1 MANLRTNNLCGH
13 GGRNAIN
20 GSVFFDGVR
29 SYLQL
34 DGSSEFAFG
43 TTDFTIE
50 MWIKIDDDTN
60 TNTFYDSRPSGSNGA
75 QIALFYSG
83 SSNAVL
89 FAQGGSV
96 RITGTTDVGKD
107 HAWHHIVLARQSGS
121 TKLFV
126 NGIQEGSTYSD
137 STSYENPANRPFIG
151 GSSGSTH
158 LAAGTYMKGYI
169 SNVRVCIG
177 HAVYFSN
184 FTPPSSPLK
193 PHFTSVTDKSA
204 LLCCQNSDNPIQDNS
219 VAVPGESIP
228 KTITAVG
235 SPDFSHNPDNLIK
248 NGRFTYS
255 ADAEWTLTGGTAAL
269 GTGQSGV
276 FNDGNHLVLTASSSY
291 AYLVQAFT
299 TKIGRTYRV
308 NCQSNG
314 GDASFISTTSSES
327 DAIITDIRSTVQTTD
342 GRVAEKNFN
351 AEQTTYYMILRASTG
366 GGNFDT
372 ASAYEEE
379 NVFANQPKVNPPFGT
394 DDGVTFDGAVSMNSS
409 GYMCFPTGRTE
420 ERGRGRM
427 LIGGG
432 GAYPSENATI
442 YSINIQS
449 QGNTVVFGDLTQ
461 AREGT
466 AAVSSVT
473 RAVFGGGGNFGAPD
487 YNILDYVEFATTGN
501 ALDFGD
507 LNYTARETQGTSNQT
522 RGVIAGGY
530 FSPSNT
536 NSDTMDYITI
546 ASIGNA
552 TDFGNLTSTWREGHR
567 GIISNGSR
575 GIFGSGVTPSFI
587 NDINYITIATT
598 GNAQDFGDL
607 LNAGRQHGGAC
618 STTRGV
624 FAGEDLSPSGGTN
637 TIQYIT
643 IASTGNA
650 IDFGDMSVTGGQHA
664 GGSNKIRGVFAG
676 GTQASSPYAINI
688 ISYVT
693 IATTGNAA
701 DFGDISEQL
710 SYAGAASDCHGG
722 LS

>member
-1 MANLRTNNLCGH
+1 MANLRTNNLCGQ
-13 GGRNAIN
+13 GGRNAID

-29 SYLQL
+29 SFLQL

-314 GDASFISTTSSES
+314 ADNSFISTTTSES

-351 AEQTTYYMILRASTG
+351 AEQTTYYMILRGGTG

-420 ERGRGRM
+420 ERGRGRGVF
-427 LIGGG
+427 GGG
-432 GAYPSENATI
+432 NPGTAEGTMQYVE
-442 YSINIQS
+442 IQS
-449 QGNTVVFGDLTQ
+449 QGNAIDFGDLTV
-461 AREGT
+461 ARQSCGL
-466 AAVSSVT
+466 ASKI
-473 RAVFGGGGNFGAPD
+473 RGVFGG
-487 YNILDYVEFATTGN
+487 N
-501 ALDFGD
+501 AHP
-507 LNYTARETQGTSNQT
+507 
-522 RGVIAGGY
+522 AG
-530 FSPSNT
+530 
-536 NSDTMDYITI
+536 DTMDFITI
-546 ASIGNA
+546 STTANA
-552 TDFGNLTSTWREGHR
+552 TDFGDLTS
-567 GIISNGSR
+567 SLNGRASVSSDTR
-575 GIFGSGVTPSFI
+575 GIFAGGGTPTPDDTI
-587 NDINYITIATT
+587 NFITIASA

-607 LNAGRQHGGAC
+607 TVARRNHCGMC
-618 STTRGV
+618 SPTKGV
-624 FAGEDLSPSGGTN
+624 FAGGDSGSTTN
-637 TIQYIT
+637 VIDSIT

-650 IDFGDMSVTGGQHA
+650 TDFGDTTSARETSGGGSSSTRGVIMGGYISGADTNSIDFITIASAGDATDFGDITAARRNGGNVSNSLRCLYA
-664 GGSNKIRGVFAG
+664 GGHTSLNTIDFV
-676 GTQASSPYAINI
+676 I
-688 ISYVT
+688 
-693 IATTGNAA
+693 IATTGNAS
-701 DFGDISEQL
+701 DFGDLLVGQRINPNH
-710 SYAGAASDCHGG
+710 ASDSHGG